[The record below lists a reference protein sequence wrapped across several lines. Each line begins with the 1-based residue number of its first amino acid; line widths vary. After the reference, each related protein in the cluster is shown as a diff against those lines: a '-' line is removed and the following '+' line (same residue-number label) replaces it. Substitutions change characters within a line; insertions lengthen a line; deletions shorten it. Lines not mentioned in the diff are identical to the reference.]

1 MNEMPSHTSVSRA
14 GVAAGACVLIVLRE
28 PREQCW
34 GRLDEINTV
43 GVFLRGLDVHA
54 FEDWTRG
61 AARGENDIAPSDFFF
76 PLWRVERI
84 TRDESTASVISL
96 SQQFEQRTGLNVH
109 AALDAPATMYAD
121 VNEDDNDVV

>member
-1 MNEMPSHTSVSRA
+1 MLV
-14 GVAAGACVLIVLRE
+14 VLRE

-34 GRLDEINTV
+34 GRLDDINTA
-43 GVFLRGLDVHA
+43 GVFVRGLDVHA

-61 AARGENDIAPSDFFF
+61 MIKGENEIAPSDFFF

-96 SQQFEQRTGLNVH
+96 SRQFEQRTGLNVRD
-109 AALDAPATMYAD
+109 ALDAATYISDDD
-121 VNEDDNDVV
+121 VSSNGVSGNEIV

>member
-1 MNEMPSHTSVSRA
+1 MLV
-14 GVAAGACVLIVLRE
+14 VLRD

-34 GRLDEINTV
+34 GRLDDINTA

-61 AARGENDIAPSDFFF
+61 AVKGENEIAPSDFFF

-96 SQQFEQRTGLNVH
+96 SRQFEQRTGLNVRD
-109 AALDAPATMYAD
+109 ALDAGTYVSAD
-121 VNEDDNDVV
+121 SVSGDDGSDDEIV